1 MEIGFIGLGSQGAP
15 MARMIGRAGFP
26 LHLWARRRA
35 SLEPFEDSGAR
46 FAADPAELAAACD
59 LVCLCVRDDAD
70 VIGVARDGGL
80 IAALRRGAVLVVHS
94 TVHPDTCRELE
105 AEAAPRG
112 IDVLDAP
119 VSGGPGPALEGSL
132 TVMVGGRRE
141 AFERCLPVFR
151 SYGDPVVHLG
161 PLGSG
166 QLCKL
171 INNALFTANLKLTS
185 DGLSLA
191 ESLGLDGSAFV
202 ELVQRSSGASFALG
216 AAHAFRAAEGTDQGR
231 RSRALANV
239 VKDARILETLCD
251 AAGEPIS
258 DLRETLRRAA
268 AWIDNDD

>member
-1 MEIGFIGLGSQGAP
+1 
-15 MARMIGRAGFP
+15 MARMIGRAGFT

-46 FAADPAELAAACD
+46 IAAGPGELAAACD

-70 VIGVARDGGL
+70 VMDVALERGL
-80 IAALRRGAVLVVHS
+80 IAAMRRGAALVVHS

-105 AEAAPRG
+105 AEAGPRG

-119 VSGGPGPALEGSL
+119 VSGGAGPALERSL

-141 AFERCLPVFR
+141 AFERCRPVFE

-171 INNALFTANLKLTS
+171 INNALFTANLKLAS

-191 ESLGLDGSAFV
+191 ESLGLDGPAFV
-202 ELVQRSSGASFALG
+202 DLVQRSSGASFSLG
-216 AAHAFRAAEGTDQGR
+216 AARAFRAAEGADQGSR
-231 RSRALANV
+231 GRALANV
-239 VKDARILETLCD
+239 VKDARILEALCE
-251 AAGEPIS
+251 AAGEPDS
-258 DLRETLRRAA
+258 DLREALRRAA
-268 AWIDNDD
+268 AWIDAGD